1 MRHHPLKPEAL
12 TLGLESG
19 ERTVSAGQFYWGGI
33 LPNSNG
39 GVRRWAQPGWQLGVE
54 CMGISPPN
62 CETDKSS
69 RCESRPK

>member
-1 MRHHPLKPEAL
+1 MRHHPLELENL
-12 TLGLESG
+12 TSDLESG
-19 ERTVSAGQFYWGGI
+19 GRTVSAGQFYWGGI

-39 GVRRWAQPGWQLGVE
+39 GVRRWAQPGWQPGVE

-62 CETDKSS
+62 CETNKSS